1 MAQRTWPKGL
11 PVYYMLVC
19 SGITILFGETKVNNV
34 DLQKQ
39 DDSSKEWSIAGCSI
53 QPSLI

>member
-19 SGITILFGETKVNNV
+19 SGITILFGKTKVNNV